1 MDWTIS
7 TIDKINQ
14 LVVIPQS
21 WGPGHQKTQ
30 KEEILVG
37 GRAADHEDLES
48 RLLTEEGSLGGREKW
63 KWRDQSLQF
72 PQDHENVRE
81 GRTGRH

>member
-7 TIDKINQ
+7 TIDKINK
-14 LVVIPQS
+14 LAVIPPS
-21 WGPGHQKTQ
+21 WGLGHQKTQ

-48 RLLTEEGSLGGREKW
+48 RLLTEEGSLGGRQILKR
-63 KWRDQSLQF
+63 KDQSLQF

-81 GRTGRH
+81 GRTGHH